1 MVMIELLNRDP
12 WRFAVGD
19 VVYVAGH
26 PQREATITGAFG
38 VGRTAWP
45 HYLVQDYN
53 GSEWQVPQ
61 QCLSR
66 SVIVP

>member
-1 MVMIELLNRDP
+1 MVMIELLKRDP

-19 VVYVAGH
+19 VVYIAGH
-26 PQREATITGAFG
+26 PQRGATITGAFG

-53 GSEWQVPQ
+53 GSEWQVSQ

-66 SVIVP
+66 TPIVA

>member
-1 MVMIELLNRDP
+1 
-12 WRFAVGD
+12 
-19 VVYVAGH
+19 VYVAGH